1 MIGSAIVMLVYWAVL
16 VIVLAAATALAVGAL
31 GRKSA
36 TLVLSSAVL
45 LAIALGL
52 AAWPTSQPPVIVA
65 MALGV
70 LSLALAVVGGG
81 PAASYVLAV
90 ATRGSVATGTY
101 GGILVTADASDG
113 EAPTSGRREEV
124 MRGGLVI
131 GLLERLAIGASLM
144 SSFPGAFAVVIAV
157 KGVGRFHRARGI
169 RSARA
174 VHHRNPREPDLG
186 HGGRRRVAAV
196 RVSLSATSGAACTA
210 TPSGRRGSRT
220 ATGTAPLP
228 LLR

>member
-157 KGVGRFHRARGI
+157 KGVGRFTELAASEARERFIIGTLASLI
-169 RSARA
+169 WAT
-174 VHHRNPREPDLG
+174 
-186 HGGRRRVAAV
+186 AAV
-196 RVSLSATSGAACTA
+196 GVW
-210 TPSGRRGSRT
+210 
-220 ATGTAPLP
+220 
-228 LLR
+228 LLCV